1 MTYLKNILLPFLLLL
16 PFAGCTQDEA
26 ETIIPGEIRLILNI
40 PTLNMVGA
48 LPSKSISADSGES
61 TITNVYLLFYQQ
73 DAADTDAPLF
83 FYAETGLNAEG
94 SWNKMFKTT
103 EMPQLEPNIKYDV
116 YALASLP
123 SGVSAPTAATT
134 KAALLSLQENLT
146 DQTTDWVIS
155 FSGTSTYTFGT
166 LGELK
171 IDLKRTVARLDI
183 FIDNRMSAQDI
194 SFTLEKEPSFGFYLK
209 DKTDSPLTK
218 TKRKSTMIKENEK
231 YRFYLY
237 EHTAGSDPVRI
248 YLRGM
253 TPAGKPI
260 FQIIQF
266 QHDGSTD
273 IKRNN
278 IYNINLTLQEPVS
291 P

>member
-1 MTYLKNILLPFLLLL
+1 MTYLKNIILPFLLLL
-16 PFAGCTQDEA
+16 SFAGCTHDEA
-26 ETIIPGEIRLILNI
+26 ETIVPGELRLTLNI
-40 PTLNMVGA
+40 PTLNMFGA
-48 LPSKSISADSGES
+48 LPTKSTPAESGES
-61 TITNVYLLFYQQ
+61 TITNVYLLFYEQS
-73 DAADTDAPLF
+73 ATDTDVPVF
-83 FYAETGLNAEG
+83 FYAETGLHVEG
-94 SWNKMFKTT
+94 SWNKTFKTT
-103 EMPQLEPNIKYDV
+103 EMPKLKPHTSYDV

-123 SGVSAPTAATT
+123 SGVSAPTAKTT
-134 KAALLSLQENLT
+134 KGTLLSLQENLT
-146 DQTTDWVIS
+146 DQPADWIIS
-155 FSGTSTYTFGT
+155 FSGKSAYTTGT

-183 FIDNRMSAQDI
+183 TIDNRMSAQDI

-209 DKTDSPLTK
+209 DKTDSPLSK
-218 TKRKSTMIKENEK
+218 SKRKSTTIKENEK

-237 EHTAGSDPVRI
+237 EHTAGSDTVRM

-260 FQIIQF
+260 FQIILF
-266 QHDGSTD
+266 QHDGSID

-278 IYNINLTLQEPVS
+278 IYNISLTLQDPVS